1 MKMKTLKNI
10 AKVLFYK
17 DSYGIAFKKNI
28 DDSFEVVYPT
38 NRFSYADPFVFE
50 YEGKTAVFVELMDKK
65 YGWGTIGVFE
75 IIDGKIQPF
84 KEIIREKNHMSFPN
98 VFIHNGVVYMIP
110 ETYGANDV
118 HMYRCVDFPYSWE
131 KTNPLIEGVKL
142 VDHSL
147 IELDKETYIVS
158 YDLDSNSSRCFVLN
172 WNRMKLE
179 EFYPEGDYC
188 KERPGGTFF
197 YENVDLKR
205 VIQDCRNTYGDYLKI
220 YFVNKL
226 NREVF
231 DEKFEKEIRIEDIKF
246 KGSNKFE
253 HIHQYSKSDN
263 YDVIDVRYEKFYLN
277 KIFWFLY
284 RVLLNNK
291 RDFN

>member
-1 MKMKTLKNI
+1 MGIIKNI

-17 DSYGIAFKKNI
+17 DAYGIAFKKNI
-28 DDSFEVVYPT
+28 EDSFDVVYPP

-50 YEGKTAVFVELMDKK
+50 HKGKTAVFVELMDKK

-75 IIDGKIQPF
+75 IIDGNIQPF

-131 KTNPLIEGVKL
+131 KTDPLIEDVKL

-147 IELDKETYIVS
+147 IDLNKETYIVS
-158 YDLDSNSSRCFVLN
+158 YDLDVNSSRCFILN
-172 WNRMKLE
+172 WTSMKLKE
-179 EFYPEGDYC
+179 IYPAGDFC

-197 YENVDLKR
+197 YENGNLKR

-220 YFVNKL
+220 YSVNKL
-226 NREVF
+226 DKEAF
-231 DEKFEKEIRIEDIKF
+231 EEKLEKEIRIEDIKF
-246 KGSNKFE
+246 KVSDKFD
-253 HIHQYSKSDN
+253 HIHQYSKSDG
-263 YDVIDVRYEKFYLN
+263 YDVIDVRYEKFYFN
-277 KIFWFLY
+277 KLLWFLY
-284 RVLLNNK
+284 RVIFRNK
-291 RDFN
+291 RDFK